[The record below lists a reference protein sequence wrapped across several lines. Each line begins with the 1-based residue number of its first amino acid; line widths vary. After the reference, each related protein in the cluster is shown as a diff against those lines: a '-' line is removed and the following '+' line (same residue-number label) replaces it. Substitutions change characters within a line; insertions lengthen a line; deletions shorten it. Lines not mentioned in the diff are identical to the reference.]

1 MGVSIK
7 RSNFEID
14 GTADITKLSADDYY
28 LYAQQWDDVKGEL
41 PQVPRKYWKNDGGAY
56 PVEMDAAEKQ
66 AVDDAEAAAAAAAAA
81 LQQDIDNAD
90 PMLKAVVKAIYR
102 RAGWPLSEI
111 KQNVIDEY

>member
-7 RSNFEID
+7 RSDFEID
-14 GTADITKLSADDYY
+14 GTADVTKLSADDYY
-28 LYAQQWDDVKGEL
+28 LYAQQWDDVKDSL
-41 PQVPRKYWKNDGGAY
+41 PQVPCKYWKNDGGAY
-56 PVEMDAAEKQ
+56 PVEMTAQEKADKDAEIA
-66 AVDDAEAAAAAAAAA
+66 ADEAAADA